1 MHKMHLLTQLR
12 TKPSGEIIPSK
23 PKLDERC
30 TDTWVGARRAI
41 CIRNLFTL
49 PRIAN

>member
-1 MHKMHLLTQLR
+1 MNNMQTQLH
-12 TKPSGEIIPSK
+12 TKPSGEIILGK
-23 PKLDERC
+23 LKLDDRC
-30 TDTWVGARRAI
+30 TDTWVGARGAI